1 MVTFTGE
8 TWESKDAKRSTSPR
22 GNRAITITL
31 YVSPTD
37 SEELRAQ
44 LAFRVRLRES
54 RELAIEY
61 EALKRELA
69 ARFRDDRMGYT
80 DAKTDFVAA
89 ASRPLKTVDAPEQE
103 SKPIAS
109 PAQQPESRGGEMHV
123 RVARFEGI
131 DVASIDRDIEQ
142 FRRMVRSEERPEW
155 MPEETFET
163 LRDGVR
169 RVMSLV
175 DRDAGVSIDLTFTDN
190 AEDAKR
196 VHEALDSLSPP
207 DTAGRRA
214 SVQTLE
220 LMLDEQ
226 L

>member
-1 MVTFTGE
+1 
-8 TWESKDAKRSTSPR
+8 
-22 GNRAITITL
+22 
-31 YVSPTD
+31 
-37 SEELRAQ
+37 
-44 LAFRVRLRES
+44 
-54 RELAIEY
+54 
-61 EALKRELA
+61 
-69 ARFRDDRMGYT
+69 
-80 DAKTDFVAA
+80 
-89 ASRPLKTVDAPEQE
+89 
-103 SKPIAS
+103 
-109 PAQQPESRGGEMHV
+109 MHV

-207 DTAGRRA
+207 DTAGRRV